1 MAITNE
7 AAVLAMLKV
16 YYAKEGVE
24 NLMFRNSPVL
34 KALTKTRVEGKV
46 QNFAAMFGR
55 GGACSGNFTKA
66 IALASTVSKNVEFSV
81 TPGQLFSVYTMN
93 AKEVQASKSGR
104 GAYMKIAGSR
114 MFAASESFRKTMG
127 AALYGS
133 GYGELCA
140 ATTDAL
146 TAGQFTEVVLPTHA
160 IMKIDI
166 GSQLEVVETKDS
178 TAVLATLDVD
188 AINGN
193 TVRVKSSATYT
204 PAATDIIRLA
214 GSVDGD
220 GKPRLPVGLD
230 GWLPVLGGRTGAN
243 WTAYIGTDFFNVNR
257 KVASDRLAGAFYSSI
272 GKTEADGTTAEK
284 KSTTIQK
291 TLQIARR
298 QGSAADLIIMNDED
312 FLDFANEIQADN
324 TYFTQTS
331 TKAKREANVGF
342 EKFSASFS
350 TNYIENIVDDPLCPK
365 GRGYILDKS
374 AVEIW
379 SYTNAE
385 KIADG
390 VEGNNPGKPDPMGS
404 DDSGKENDPYG
415 LIIDD
420 YLNIKPGVDTD
431 DGPSTQ
437 VALQFYGSFVVT
449 NPSVCAV
456 FEFADSHDFAL

>member
-7 AAVLAMLKV
+7 ASVLAMLKV

-55 GGACSGNFTKA
+55 GGACSGDFTKA
-66 IALASTVSKNVEFSV
+66 IELASTVSKNVEFSV
-81 TPGQLFSVYTMN
+81 VPGQLFSVYDMN
-93 AKEVQASKSGR
+93 AKEVQASKSNR

-133 GYGELCA
+133 GYGEIA
-140 ATTDAL
+140 HATTDAL
-146 TAGQFTEVVLPTHA
+146 TANTNVDVVLPTDA

-166 GSQLEVVETKDS
+166 GSELEIVATKDS
-178 TAVLATLDVD
+178 TAVLATCSVE

-193 TVRVKSSATYT
+193 KVTLRSDTTYT
-204 PAATDIIRLA
+204 PAATDFIRLA
-214 GSVDGD
+214 GSVDGS

-230 GWLPVLGGRTGAN
+230 GWLPVLGGRTGAA
-243 WTAYIGTDFFNVNR
+243 WTTYIGTDFFGVKRN
-257 KVASDRLAGAFYSSI
+257 AAADRLAGAFYSSI
-272 GKTEADGTTAEK
+272 GTADTKAD
-284 KSTTIQK
+284 TIQK
-291 TLQIARR
+291 ALQIARR
-298 QGSAADLIIMNDED
+298 QGSQADLIIMNDVD
-312 FLDFANEIQADN
+312 FLAFANEIQTDN

-342 EKFSASFS
+342 DKFSASFS

-390 VEGNNPGKPDPMGS
+390 VEGNNPGKADPMS
-404 DDSGKENDPYG
+404 DDASGKENDPYG

-420 YLNIKPGVDTD
+420 YLNIKPGKDTA
-431 DGPSTQ
+431 DGPATQ

-456 FEFADSHDFAL
+456 FEFADSTDFAL